1 MRSRLRRRLAV
12 NSATC
17 ADRERTRLLDH
28 VWSEETQSL
37 FVPKPSHRAD
47 GQRCGVPDLGTAV
60 RQRQRPSGVS
70 RKLGARDGAGQNLM
84 NLDLNAPG
92 QPLALS
98 RIRPVRVLV
107 RNLLSSCSHGAES
120 MKPPGSADA

>member
-1 MRSRLRRRLAV
+1 MTPCSQGTWGYLLEVVSGLAWGFGW
-12 NSATC
+12 
-17 ADRERTRLLDH
+17 R
-28 VWSEETQSL
+28 
-37 FVPKPSHRAD
+37 
-47 GQRCGVPDLGTAV
+47 
-60 RQRQRPSGVS
+60 
-70 RKLGARDGAGQNLM
+70 AGQPQARRTGWAGQSLM

-120 MKPPGSADA
+120 MDAA